1 LYQDQEDNVVL
12 LVQAISVLGG
22 IAYLLFNEQ
31 LRDLFNGTWSEIIK
45 KHPFP
50 FYYCVGM
57 YSDPAAKSAH

>member
-1 LYQDQEDNVVL
+1 L
-12 LVQAISVLGG
+12 LAQAISVLGG